1 MPRLKTNRREPHQC
15 FHQSTQ
21 RGEGVGDVAKW
32 ILNKGKRGLLF
43 ARRNA
48 ADIAKLAAVALKLY
62 QGNTSSLKDALT
74 TSMDLF
80 GMSELEAL
88 KRVIIDKKEGKIT
101 PKAPPVAPVIAPQPS
116 LPVAPKRAPVRAAA
130 PVSNDLL
137 SQIKAG
143 KPLRT
148 RAPPIREV
156 PQNNSLAQMLD
167 AIRAR
172 RRMINPDDDENE
184 QQQGV
189 GAKTILLQI
198 AQHHLKNKVNRDKT
212 LPESK
217 QHVVGKG
224 KISNV
229 LGGISTISGA
239 VSTIPGPHEIVTV
252 PLTVISGIASGIA
265 KMFGGSMCGRGK
277 GSVKSIK
284 KIIFDRL
291 ISARKDIADGGYQPS
306 LKQLSKEIVVDV
318 IGKPSKMI
326 ETKVRSMLGNGL
338 KIPGSGRKISGSGLL
353 DISLS
358 FLTKKALP
366 SILKRMGLNLTPRD
380 LDEVQK
386 MVKQI
391 VGDAPLTIKRAIE
404 IAKELTPHL
413 YRLFRGK
420 MAGTGLILPGG
431 QKKFTAKLAREII
444 NS

>member
-1 MPRLKTNRREPHQC
+1 
-15 FHQSTQ
+15 
-21 RGEGVGDVAKW
+21 
-32 ILNKGKRGLLF
+32 
-43 ARRNA
+43 
-48 ADIAKLAAVALKLY
+48 
-62 QGNTSSLKDALT
+62 
-74 TSMDLF
+74 
-80 GMSELEAL
+80 
-88 KRVIIDKKEGKIT
+88 
-101 PKAPPVAPVIAPQPS
+101 
-116 LPVAPKRAPVRAAA
+116 
-130 PVSNDLL
+130 
-137 SQIKAG
+137 
-143 KPLRT
+143 
-148 RAPPIREV
+148 
-156 PQNNSLAQMLD
+156 MLD